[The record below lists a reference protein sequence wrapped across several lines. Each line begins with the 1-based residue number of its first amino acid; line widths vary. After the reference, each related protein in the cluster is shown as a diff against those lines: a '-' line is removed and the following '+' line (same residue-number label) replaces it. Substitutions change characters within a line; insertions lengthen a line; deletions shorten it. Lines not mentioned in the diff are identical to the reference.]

1 MGNIPQPTRTV
12 SLIKQTLFAMAAA
25 GLAQNSLTWLLP
37 HDSTLVSFSPGS
49 PLAEYSRF
57 TIFLT
62 LSRIRRFQVCGGRLH
77 QGGISNHKSLPS
89 GSQPFSEV

>member
-49 PLAEYSRF
+49 SLAEYSRF

-62 LSRIRRFQVCGGRLH
+62 LS
-77 QGGISNHKSLPS
+77 
-89 GSQPFSEV
+89 

>member
-1 MGNIPQPTRTV
+1 VGNIPQPTRTV

-62 LSRIRRFQVCGGRLH
+62 LS
-77 QGGISNHKSLPS
+77 
-89 GSQPFSEV
+89 